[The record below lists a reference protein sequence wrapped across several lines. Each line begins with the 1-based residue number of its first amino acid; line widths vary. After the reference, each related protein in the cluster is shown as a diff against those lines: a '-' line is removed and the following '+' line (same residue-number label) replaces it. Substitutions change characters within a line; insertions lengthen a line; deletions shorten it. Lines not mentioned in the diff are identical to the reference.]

1 MLFADRADAG
11 RQLAVHL
18 EHLRGRDLVVLALPR
33 GGVPVAYEVAR
44 ALDAPL
50 DVVVIR
56 KLGAPFNS
64 EFAIGAIGEGVRVV
78 DEAAL
83 RQFGITERQLAD
95 IEAREQAELQRR
107 IQRFRGS
114 LGSTAESVNTENPN
128 TGRLDLAGRV
138 GVIVDD
144 GIATGSTALAACRV
158 VRALGAS
165 EVVLAVP
172 VAPPGWTDRFGEA
185 ADEYVCLHTPRGF
198 FAVGQWY
205 NDFTQTTDDEVITL
219 LAAR

>member
-1 MLFADRADAG
+1 MLFADRSDAG
-11 RQLAVHL
+11 RQLAHRL
-18 EHLRGRDLVVLALPR
+18 EHLRGRDLVVLGLPR
-33 GGVPVAYEVAR
+33 GGVPVAYEVAT
-44 ALDAPL
+44 ALAAPL
-50 DVVVIR
+50 DIVVIR

-83 RQFGITERQLAD
+83 RQLGVSDNQL
-95 IEAREQAELQRR
+95 IEIESREQAELERR

-114 LGSTAESVNTENPN
+114 AERMDL
-128 TGRLDLAGRV
+128 TGRVA
-138 GVIVDD
+138 VIVDD

-165 EVVLAVP
+165 EIVLAVP
-172 VAPPGWTDRFGEA
+172 VAPPDWTDRFGDA
-185 ADEYVCLHTPRGF
+185 ADEYVCLETPRGF

-205 NDFTQTTDDEVITL
+205 TNFTQTSDDEVMAL
-219 LAAR
+219 LARSH